1 MSTNQHPFD
10 SALELKIEDNYFI
23 GRTSPDYAN
32 VIGPFGGMTAAVM
45 LHAVLKHPERQGE
58 PISLTVNFASAVQDG
73 EFKIEAQVMRTN
85 RSTQHWFINMI
96 QNGESVTTA
105 TAVLATRRETWQ
117 TTDLEFPSFQA
128 NAEPFATSMM
138 PRWAQNYSFRFAGD
152 ANPLMSAESDS
163 SVTLQMIQDKPP
175 RPLDF
180 LSLTA
185 MVDVFPPRIFVRRPK
200 MVPAGTVAITIYY
213 HVDSEML
220 ATHGDGEIIGHA
232 RGNRFYNRYCDQS
245 AELWTPSGEL
255 LVTSTQIVYF
265 KE

>member
-10 SALELKIEDNYFI
+10 AALALKFKNDHFI
-23 GRTSPDYAN
+23 GRTSPDYVN
-32 VIGPFGGMTAAVM
+32 IIGPFGGMTAAVM
-45 LHAVLKHPERQGE
+45 LNAILQHPARQGE
-58 PISLTVNFASAVQDG
+58 PISLTVNFAAAVEDG
-73 EFKIEAQVMRTN
+73 EFKIETQITRTN
-85 RSTQHWFINMI
+85 RSTQHWFVNMI

-105 TAVLATRRETWQ
+105 TAVFANRRNSWQ
-117 TTDLEFPSFQA
+117 TTDLAFPKFEANTEPFPSK
-128 NAEPFATSMM
+128 MM
-138 PRWAQNYSFRFAGD
+138 PRWAQNYRFRFAGD
-152 ANPLMSAESDS
+152 ANPLKSAKPDS
-163 SVTLQMIQDKPP
+163 STTLQMIQDNPP

-185 MVDVFPPRIFVRRPK
+185 MADVFAPRIFVRRPQ

-213 HVDSEML
+213 HADGEML
-220 ATHGDGEIIGHA
+220 AAHGTEELIGHA

-255 LVTSTQIVYF
+255 LVTSSQIVYF